1 MKVAFVSLG
10 CDKNL
15 SDSEHMLYRLQ
26 KAGMELVADE
36 KDADVAV
43 VNTCCFIE
51 SALQE
56 SIDTILEVAKYKT
69 QGNLK
74 GLLVAGCMSERY
86 ADEIKSDLPEVD
98 GIIGTNSYDSV
109 VEAIEKIGKEKN
121 ISIVKPLTGLPD
133 ESVGRVNATGGVYD
147 YLKIAEG
154 CDKHCTYCIIPSL
167 RGNYRSVPMEQLLEE
182 ARDLAKNGIQELIL
196 VAQETT
202 LYGTDLYGEKKL
214 PELLDRLNEIPELK
228 WIRILYSYPEE
239 IDDALIAAM
248 KRNEKVCHYI
258 DMPIQH
264 ADDFVLRRMGRRTSN
279 ADIRNKINALR
290 EAMPDI
296 AIRTSLIAGFP
307 GETEEMHQ
315 EMLTF
320 LKDMNLDRVGVFTYS
335 KEDGTPAA
343 TFENQ
348 LSEET
353 KEKWRDE
360 IMTLQQGLVFR
371 TNRSLVGKQFDV
383 FVEGYMT
390 EEDVYVGRTYRD
402 APGVD
407 GLVFFSCEKEL
418 ISGTIVPVQITGVNE
433 YDLIGEVIL

>member
-353 KEKWRDE
+353 KEKWRYE
-360 IMTLQQGLVFR
+360 TKSILF
-371 TNRSLVGKQFDV
+371 N
-383 FVEGYMT
+383 
-390 EEDVYVGRTYRD
+390 
-402 APGVD
+402 
-407 GLVFFSCEKEL
+407 FF
-418 ISGTIVPVQITGVNE
+418 
-433 YDLIGEVIL
+433 